1 MTLTREEI
9 VALPKVLLHDH
20 LDGGLRPQTVIEL
33 AAEIGHELPSTDP
46 VELQRIFTENAN
58 SGDLVR
64 YLEAFAHTT
73 AVMQSEENL
82 RRVAR
87 EAVVDLAR
95 DGVIY
100 AELRYAPEQH
110 LEGGLSLQEVVDAVQ
125 AGIAEGIAEA
135 LEEGFAIRATALL
148 CAMRHLD
155 RSLEIAQLA
164 LDNRGTGCVGF
175 DIAGPE
181 LGFPP
186 SLHRDAFQ
194 LLREA
199 LVPVTI
205 HAGEADGAESCGE
218 ALGLG
223 SARRLGHGVRIHED
237 IAGFGTD
244 EPVLGVIAQ
253 HALDEQIALECS
265 PTSNVHTAAAKSI
278 EEHPIHGLR
287 DLGFAVTINTDNRL
301 VSNVSVSGEF
311 AALAGAGWSREDFLE
326 ATLTAAWSAFLPY
339 DERGELAETILE
351 AYGEL

>member
-20 LDGGLRPQTVIEL
+20 LDGGLRPQTVIDL
-33 AAEIGHELPSTDP
+33 AAEIGHELPSTDAG
-46 VELQRIFTENAN
+46 ELQRIFERNAN

-73 AVMQSEENL
+73 AVMQSEANL

-87 EAVVDLAR
+87 EAVIDLAR

-110 LEGGLSLQEVVDAVQ
+110 LEGGLSLQDVVDAVQ
-125 AGIAEGIAEA
+125 AGIEEGIAEA
-135 LEEGFAIRATALL
+135 LEEGFAIRAAALL

-155 RSLEIAQLA
+155 RSLEIATLA

-186 SLHRDAFQ
+186 SLHREAFQ

-205 HAGEADGAESCGE
+205 HAGEADGVGSCAE

-237 IAGFGTD
+237 IEGFGTD
-244 EPVLGVIAQ
+244 EPVLGVVAQ
-253 HALDEQIALECS
+253 HALDEQVALECS
-265 PTSNVHTAAAKSI
+265 PTSNVHTAAARSI
-278 EEHPIHGLR
+278 ADHPIHGLR

-301 VSNVSVSGEF
+301 VSHVSLSGEF
-311 AALAGAGWSREDFLE
+311 EALAGAGWTREDFLE
-326 ATLTAAWSAFLPY
+326 ASLTAAWSAFLPY